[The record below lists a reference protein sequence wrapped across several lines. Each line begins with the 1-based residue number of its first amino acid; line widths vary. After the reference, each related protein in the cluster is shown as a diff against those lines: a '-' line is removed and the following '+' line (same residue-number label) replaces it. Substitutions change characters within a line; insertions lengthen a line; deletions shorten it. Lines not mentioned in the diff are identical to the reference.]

1 MRSNSPHNTILMKEI
16 KLALV
21 YRDMWQAAGKYV
33 PTVDMLTKVAQP
45 IVDMGCFARVE
56 TNGGGFEQVN
66 LLFGENPNIAVRK
79 WTQPFN
85 DAGIQTQMLERGL
98 NGIRMSPVPK
108 DVRKLMFKVK
118 KLQGTDIARSFDG
131 LNNPQNLAL
140 SFQYAKEGGMIA
152 QGALSVTHSP
162 IHTVEYYIGLADSY
176 VDLGAEEICIK
187 DMAGIGR
194 PASIGKIIKG
204 IRERHPDIIIQYHGH
219 STPGFSVATSLE
231 AARNGADI
239 IDVGM
244 EPLSWGTGHADL
256 LTVHEML
263 KDAGFSLPDI
273 DTKAYMHV
281 RSLTQSFMDD
291 FLGEYINP
299 KNRYMNSL
307 LIGPGLPGGMM
318 GSLMADLENNVKSLN
333 RWLTKNG
340 KPNVDQEELLLN
352 LFEEVKYVWPK
363 LGYPPL
369 VTPFSQYVK
378 NASLM
383 NVINSYK
390 GKKRFAMIDENT
402 WGMILGKSGQ
412 LLGDLDPEI
421 LKMAED
427 QGREFY
433 TGNPQELYPDELDIY
448 KKKMDDNG
456 WDYGEDDE
464 ELLEYAMHPAQ
475 YESYKSGQA
484 KEKFKADL
492 AERRSKKAEA
502 KATTTGVVT
511 PVSPPVNAM
520 PKEVQL
526 NVNGE
531 HYNVRISY
539 PTEAAQDNT
548 AVATPSPASLAIP
561 ATDANARYITSPL
574 EGKFYLTKETSEKG
588 KKVGDQITEGETV
601 AYIEAMKVINAIT
614 ADMSGTIAEIMINH
628 GDDIDED
635 DQIFKIV

>member
-1 MRSNSPHNTILMKEI
+1 MKEM

-21 YRDMWQAAGKYV
+21 YRDMWQASGKYV

-79 WTQPFN
+79 WTQAFN

-108 DVRKLMFKVK
+108 DVRRLMFKVK
-118 KLQGTDIARSFDG
+118 KLQGTDISRTFDG
-131 LNNPQNLAL
+131 LNNPQNLEL

-162 IHTVEYYIGLADSY
+162 IHTVDYYINLADQY
-176 VDLGAEEICIK
+176 IEKGAEEICIK

-194 PASIGKIIKG
+194 PVSIGKMIKG

-231 AARNGADI
+231 AAKNGANI

-256 LTVHEML
+256 LTIHEML

-273 DTKAYMHV
+273 DMKAYMHV
-281 RSLTQSFMDD
+281 RTLTQSFMDD
-291 FLGEYINP
+291 FLGYYING

-333 RWLTKNG
+333 KWLTKRN
-340 KPNVDQEELLLN
+340 KPTVDQEELLLK
-352 LFEEVKYVWPK
+352 LFDEVKVVWPK

-378 NASLM
+378 NVSLM
-383 NVINSYK
+383 NVLNAYK
-390 GKKRFAMIDENT
+390 GKERFSMIDENT

-421 LKMAED
+421 LKMAKE
-427 QGREFY
+427 QNREFF
-433 TGNPQELYPDELDIY
+433 TGNPQDLYTDQLDIY
-448 KKKMDDNG
+448 KKKMDEKG
-456 WDYGEDDE
+456 WLYGQDDE

-475 YESYKSGQA
+475 YEAFKSGAA
-484 KEKFKADL
+484 KKEFEADL
-492 AERRSKKAEA
+492 AERKSKDNTVSR
-502 KATTTGVVT
+502 TTSNTNAIT
-511 PVSPPVNAM
+511 PNAM
-520 PKEVQL
+520 PKELHL
-526 NVNGE
+526 NVNGDKY
-531 HYNVRISY
+531 HVHISY
-539 PTEAAQDNT
+539 PDGSTQDN
-548 AVATPSPASLAIP
+548 VSVQSPAMKEFVPPSSNDEGKFIVA
-561 ATDANARYITSPL
+561 PL
-574 EGKFYLTKETSEKG
+574 EGKFYLTKEVSEKG
-588 KKVGDQITEGETV
+588 KKVGDKIKKGDTV
-601 AYIEAMKVINAIT
+601 GYIEAMKVINAIA
-614 ADMSGTIAEIMINH
+614 ADTSGTIAEILVNH
-628 GDDIDED
+628 GVEVEED
-635 DQIFKIV
+635 DALFKII